1 MKSRTRAVS
10 RRAAQVAAAFLI
22 PCAALLAACGA
33 LSVGAWNRM
42 PEQLLDDV
50 SGSIWGVFDKCGH
63 TRGTAFVVE
72 RGGAK
77 HLVTSLHVIRGYRI
91 DDPLDGQ
98 IRISRSESHGRLRP
112 ATTTTLRDVRVT
124 FADDV
129 LDIAVMTATGIEA
142 LPGLRL
148 SREAGRRVQVFA
160 VGLAQAKD
168 YFGISITDGIVSNP
182 DKEVVTGSRAFSQ
195 THIEHTATL
204 AGGQSGGP
212 LVDMRGRVLGVN
224 AFSYGGPTLHLFYA
238 TPLERVLDVMNTS
251 GRLEIRN
258 TGSARIKGIY
268 VTPENLERAEIDKL
282 PPEIGRVNGFA
293 AIRFDVPAGRYRVEL
308 VTEEAEP
315 TVWDSVRIEPGKT
328 TDVEYAN
335 KDYGLRLANTG
346 CNDILGVALLNPV
359 AQAML
364 EQIEHSNWSDE
375 QKAQK
380 AEELIMSAEILRGNP
395 LAPGQ
400 TWVEWIVEGD
410 YDMYVFTFAPS
421 VAEFR
426 VPKARPVR
434 VRDGELTR
442 VYLAD

>member
-1 MKSRTRAVS
+1 VS
-10 RRAAQVAAAFLI
+10 RRAAQVAAA
-22 PCAALLAACGA
+22 AAILVTVLVAACGA

-50 SGSIWGVFDKCGH
+50 SGSIWGVFNKCGH

-72 RGGAK
+72 HGGAK
-77 HLVTSLHVIRGYRI
+77 HLVTSLHVIRGYRV

-98 IRISRSESHGRLRP
+98 IRVSRSESHGRLRP
-112 ATTTTLRDVRVT
+112 ATTTTLKDVRVAY
-124 FADDV
+124 ADDV
-129 LDIAVMTATGIEA
+129 LDIAVMTAAGIEE
-142 LPGLRL
+142 LPSLHL

-182 DKEVVTGSRAFSQ
+182 NKEIVVGSRAFYQ
-195 THIEHTATL
+195 THIEHTAPL

-238 TPLERVLDVMNTS
+238 TPLERVLDAVGVS

-258 TGSARIKGIY
+258 TGSARIKEIY
-268 VTPENLERAEIDKL
+268 LTPENLERAEIDKL
-282 PPEIGRVNGFA
+282 PPEIGRVNGLA
-293 AIRFDVPAGRYRVEL
+293 TIRFDVPDGRYRVEL

-315 TVWDSVRIEPGKT
+315 KVFDDVRIDPGKT
-328 TDVEYAN
+328 TTLEYSN
-335 KDYGLRLANTG
+335 KDYGLRIANAG
-346 CNDILGVALLNPV
+346 CNDILGIALLNPV
-359 AQAML
+359 AQSLL
-364 EQIEHSNWSDE
+364 EQIERSDWPDE
-375 QKAQK
+375 QKAEK
-380 AEELIMSAEILRGNP
+380 AEALIMSAEILRGNP

-421 VAEFR
+421 VGEFR
-426 VPKARPVR
+426 VPKPRPLR
-434 VRDGELTR
+434 IRDGELTR
-442 VYLAD
+442 VYVAD

>member
-1 MKSRTRAVS
+1 M
-10 RRAAQVAAAFLI
+10 AAAASL
-22 PCAALLAACGA
+22 AALLLAACGA
-33 LSVGAWNRM
+33 LTVGAWNRM

-50 SGSIWGVFDKCGH
+50 RGSIWGVFDKCGH

-72 RGGAK
+72 HGGAK
-77 HLVTSLHVIRGYRI
+77 HLVTSLHVIRGYRV

-98 IRISRSESHGRLRP
+98 IRVSRSESHGRLRP
-112 ATTTTLRDVRVT
+112 ATTTTLKDVEVA

-129 LDIAVMTATGIEA
+129 LDIAVMTAAGIDR
-142 LPGLRL
+142 LPALRL

-168 YFGISITDGIVSNP
+168 YFGISITDGIVSSP
-182 DKEVVTGSRAFSQ
+182 DKEIVTGSRAFSQ
-195 THIEHTATL
+195 THIEHTAPL

-238 TPLERVLDVMNTS
+238 TPLERVLAAVGVS

-258 TGSARIKGIY
+258 AGAARIKEIY
-268 VTPENLERAEIDKL
+268 VTPQNLERAEIDKL
-282 PPEIGRVNGFA
+282 PPEIARVNGFA
-293 AIRFDVPAGRYRVEL
+293 AIRFDVAAGSYRVEL
-308 VTEEAEP
+308 VTEESEP
-315 TVWDSVRIEPGKT
+315 RVFDDVRIDPGKT
-328 TDVEYAN
+328 TTVEYAN
-335 KDYGLRLANTG
+335 KDYGLRIANTG
-346 CNDILGVALLNPV
+346 CNDILGIALLNPV
-359 AQAML
+359 AQSLLA
-364 EQIEHSNWSDE
+364 QIERAAWPDE
-375 QKAQK
+375 QKAEK
-380 AEELIMSAEILRGNP
+380 AQELIMSAEILRGTP

-410 YDMYVFTFAPS
+410 YDLYVFTFAPS
-421 VAEFR
+421 VGEFR
-426 VPKARPVR
+426 VPKPRSIS